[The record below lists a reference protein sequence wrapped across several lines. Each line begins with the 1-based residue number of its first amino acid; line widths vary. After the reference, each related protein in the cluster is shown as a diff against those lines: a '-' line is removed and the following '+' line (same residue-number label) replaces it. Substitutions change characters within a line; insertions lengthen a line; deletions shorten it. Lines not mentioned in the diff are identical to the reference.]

1 MLRTSMTAFSRFR
14 TPRFP
19 ARASRRR
26 PRVRGASA
34 EVLESRLMLSGA
46 TLWVDHATPSAY
58 QTIQAAVNAARPGST
73 ILVAPGV
80 YPEAVTVSTTNLT
93 ILGGQIHA
101 RGESGP
107 SIVETTGVAFT
118 LEANNIQLSHFTIEP
133 PVNSSGTAGVE
144 ITAGSGDLVQDNL
157 IESESTGIGVDTDDL
172 VAISSVTI
180 NDNTVEQASMVG
192 INVIVTGTVNLSGN
206 TTNNDGTGIDV
217 ESPTA
222 RATVIS
228 NKVNNNSV
236 IGVIVFA
243 SSVTYQKNTTDD
255 DGSGVELETSSAT
268 SSAMVSGNVADDD
281 GFGFSIDF
289 GSATITGNTANSCS
303 IAGFNIILAAGTISN
318 NTGTDDG
325 ETGAFSAGFF
335 INTTG
340 TAAKGPTITNNTA
353 SGNLGDGFV
362 LLNDHA
368 NFFENTANANGND
381 GILLEDVH
389 NATIS
394 HNTTRRN
401 LNDGIEVDSQS
412 TDNVFS
418 DNTALNNSLYDLQDE
433 STGTGTDGT
442 ANTWLHNT
450 AVKTNPTR
458 I

>member
-1 MLRTSMTAFSRFR
+1 
-14 TPRFP
+14 
-19 ARASRRR
+19 
-26 PRVRGASA
+26 
-34 EVLESRLMLSGA
+34 MLSGA

-80 YPEAVTVSTTNLT
+80 YPEAVTISTNNLT

-133 PVNSSGTAGVE
+133 PANSSGTAGVE
-144 ITAGSGDLVQDNL
+144 ITAGCGDLVQNNL

-180 NDNTVEQASMVG
+180 NGNTVEQASMVG
-192 INVIVTGTVNLSGN
+192 IDVIVTATACLSSN
-206 TTNNDGTGIDV
+206 TTNSNGSGIDV
-217 ESPTA
+217 QAST
-222 RATVIS
+222 ATVIS
-228 NKVNNNSV
+228 NKANNDSGIGIFV
-236 IGVIVFA
+236 IA

-255 DGSGVELETSSAT
+255 DGSGVDLDT

-281 GFGFSIDF
+281 FFGFFIES
-289 GSATITGNTANSCS
+289 GSATITSNTANSNQD
-303 IAGFNIILAAGTISN
+303 AGFNITFAAGTISN
-318 NTGTDDG
+318 NTATDDG

-335 INTTG
+335 ISTTG

-353 SGNLGDGFV
+353 SGNLGNGFV

-394 HNTTRRN
+394 HNTTRSN
-401 LNDGIEVDSQS
+401 LNDGIEVDSAS

-450 AVKTNPTR
+450 AVKTSPTG

>member
-1 MLRTSMTAFSRFR
+1 MTAFFPFPDPPFPG
-14 TPRFP
+14 PRLSSSAACAGGECRGAGVAVDALGRDAVGRP
-19 ARASRRR
+19 CHAVGVSNDSSRRQR
-26 PRVRGASA
+26 GPAGQHDPRR
-34 EVLESRLMLSGA
+34 
-46 TLWVDHATPSAY
+46 
-58 QTIQAAVNAARPGST
+58 
-73 ILVAPGV
+73 PGV
-80 YPEAVTVSTTNLT
+80 YLEAVTVSTTNLT

-133 PVNSSGTAGVE
+133 PANSSGTAGVE

-192 INVIVTGTVNLSGN
+192 IDVIVTGTVNLSGN

-281 GFGFSIDF
+281 GFGFF
-289 GSATITGNTANSCS
+289 
-303 IAGFNIILAAGTISN
+303 
-318 NTGTDDG
+318 
-325 ETGAFSAGFF
+325 
-335 INTTG
+335 
-340 TAAKGPTITNNTA
+340 
-353 SGNLGDGFV
+353 
-362 LLNDHA
+362 
-368 NFFENTANANGND
+368 
-381 GILLEDVH
+381 
-389 NATIS
+389 
-394 HNTTRRN
+394 
-401 LNDGIEVDSQS
+401 
-412 TDNVFS
+412 
-418 DNTALNNSLYDLQDE
+418 Y
-433 STGTGTDGT
+433 
-442 ANTWLHNT
+442 
-450 AVKTNPTR
+450 
-458 I
+458 

>member
-1 MLRTSMTAFSRFR
+1 MTAFSRFR

-19 ARASRRR
+19 ARASRRG
-26 PRVRGASA
+26 PRVRAASA

-80 YPEAVTVSTTNLT
+80 YPEAVTVSTNNLT

-118 LEANNIQLSHFTIEP
+118 LEASNIQLSHFTIEP
-133 PVNSSGTAGVE
+133 PANSTGTAGVD
-144 ITAGSGDLVQDNL
+144 ITAGSGDLVQNNL

-192 INVIVTGTVNLSGN
+192 IDVIVTGTVSLSGN
-206 TTNNDGTGIDV
+206 TTNNDGAGIDV
-217 ESPTA
+217 ESSTA
-222 RATVIS
+222 RATVLS
-228 NKVNNNSV
+228 NKANNNSA
-236 IGVIVFA
+236 IGVIVIA

-255 DGSGVELETSSAT
+255 DGSGVNLDT

-281 GFGFSIDF
+281 FTGFFIVS
-289 GSATITGNTANSCS
+289 GSATIAGNTANSNQD
-303 IAGFNIILAAGTISN
+303 AGFNIALAVGTVTN
-318 NTGTDDG
+318 NTATDDG
-325 ETGAFSAGFF
+325 ATGAFSAGFF
-335 INTTG
+335 ISTTG
-340 TAAKGPTITNNTA
+340 TAAKGPTITDNTA
-353 SGNLGDGFV
+353 SCNLGNGFV

-394 HNTTRRN
+394 HNTTRSN
-401 LNDGIEVDSQS
+401 LNDGIEVESDSIN
-412 TDNVFS
+412 NVFS

-450 AVKTNPTR
+450 AFKTSPTR